1 MFTFS
6 VPKITDRLYAG
17 RIGEWELSDLAKN
30 VEGGEPRIDRNELNQ
45 RQERIIVLVRE
56 RGFVAIEA
64 LADHFEV
71 TPQTIR
77 RDINQLCDL
86 GLMRRYHGG
95 AGLPSSVENLAYQ
108 TRQVLNR
115 DEKAQ
120 IARIVA
126 AEVPDN
132 ASLFINIGTTT
143 EEVAK
148 ALIDHHGLRVI
159 TNNLNVASMLSEKPD
174 FEVIVAGGLV
184 RSRDKGIV
192 GEATL
197 DTIQQF
203 RVDIG
208 IIGISGIEEDGSLL
222 DFDYREVRVAQAI
235 IRNSRRVFLATD
247 HTKFGRNALV
257 RLGTMQEV
265 DALFTDRLPSPE
277 MRRILK
283 ESEVELHIAAGSER
297 R

>member
-1 MFTFS
+1 M
-6 VPKITDRLYAG
+6 
-17 RIGEWELSDLAKN
+17 SDPVIKA
-30 VEGGEPRIDRNELNQ
+30 EGGEPRPDRSELNQ

-64 LADHFEV
+64 LADHFDV

-115 DEKAQ
+115 AEKAR
-120 IARIVA
+120 IAGIVA

-148 ALIDHHGLRVI
+148 ALVDHRGLRII
-159 TNNLNVASMLSEKPD
+159 TNNLNVASILAEQPD

-197 DTIQQF
+197 DTIRQF
-203 RVDIG
+203 KVDIG
-208 IIGISGIEEDGSLL
+208 IIGISGIDDDGSLL

-257 RLGTMQEV
+257 RLGQMNEI
-265 DALFTDRLPSPE
+265 DAVFTDRAPPPE
-277 MRRILK
+277 MRRIL
-283 ESEVELHIAAGSER
+283 EEAEVDLHIAASADPD
-297 R
+297 

>member
-1 MFTFS
+1 MAVS
-6 VPKITDRLYAG
+6 EPGEAG
-17 RIGEWELSDLAKN
+17 A
-30 VEGGEPRIDRNELNQ
+30 GGEPRPPRSELNQ
-45 RQERIIVLVRE
+45 RQERIIDLVRE

-64 LADHFEV
+64 LADHFAV
-71 TPQTIR
+71 TPQTVR
-77 RDINQLCDL
+77 RDINQLCDQ

-115 DEKAQ
+115 EAKSR
-120 IARIVA
+120 IAAIVA
-126 AEVPDN
+126 REVPDN

-148 ALIDHHGLRVI
+148 ALVDRRGLRVI
-159 TNNLNVASMLSEKPD
+159 TNNLNVASILSENRD

-197 DTIQQF
+197 DTIRQF
-203 RVDIG
+203 KVDIG
-208 IIGISGIEEDGSLL
+208 IIGISGIDDDGSLL

-235 IRNSRRVFLATD
+235 IGNSRRVFLATD
-247 HTKFGRNALV
+247 HTKFGRNAMV
-257 RLGTMQEV
+257 RLGHLDEI
-265 DALFTDRLPSPE
+265 DAVFTDRPPTKA
-277 MRRILK
+277 MRGIMK
-283 ESEVELHIAAGSER
+283 EADVALHIATAGADD
-297 R
+297 

>member
-1 MFTFS
+1 MM
-6 VPKITDRLYAG
+6 VP
-17 RIGEWELSDLAKN
+17 IGEWEVSDLAKN
-30 VEGGEPRIDRNELNQ
+30 AEGGEPRVDRSELNQ

-120 IARIVA
+120 IARVVA

-148 ALIDHHGLRVI
+148 ALIDHHGLRII

-257 RLGTMQEV
+257 RLGNMHEI

-283 ESEVELHIAAGSER
+283 ESEVELHIAAAYER